1 MAAATYNGVTAKI
14 TAPETH
20 CYKYSTE
27 QVVFPGWK
35 IVAGYEKTNPIFNY
49 LQTLKTGILP
59 YKSIISKVT
68 MKDLK
73 SHYTE
78 AKLVQLLEQ
87 NGIGR
92 PSTFASLVDKIQE
105 RKYVV
110 KQNVTGKKLKCVDF
124 ELVGEMLT
132 ESSTEREF
140 GGEKGKLV
148 IQQLGTVV
156 MEFLAQH
163 FDVLFGYDYTKNYG
177 R

>member
-1 MAAATYNGVTAKI
+1 M
-14 TAPETH
+14 
-20 CYKYSTE
+20 
-27 QVVFPGWK
+27 
-35 IVAGYEKTNPIFNY
+35 
-49 LQTLKTGILP
+49 
-59 YKSIISKVT
+59 
-68 MKDLK
+68 
-73 SHYTE
+73 
-78 AKLVQLLEQ
+78 QLLEQ

-163 FDVLFGYDYTKNYG
+163 FDVLFGYDYTKTMEDELDQIAKEIVSGTNFADNVII
-177 R
+177 RLKTFQVV